1 MNNFPVITS
10 IKVNSYESKK
20 IDIEK
25 LATYLIGLR
34 CSNVGTIHLKLS
46 CGWQFTQRGAIIK
59 PPIRWLHSFEKNAS
73 FDIECNVTN
82 NDVAFHKA
90 GIDATLLDEMD
101 DLKKYLNEPKPRIL
115 RDAIPVDEK
124 HYKRFFED
132 GYTDIVP
139 YHQLYQPVYHPKDP
153 SSEIAK
159 FIHDEITPISK
170 MGMGIKLSNINT
182 PKRFIQRPTETIF
195 FLS

>member
-1 MNNFPVITS
+1 MS
-10 IKVNSYESKK
+10 
-20 IDIEK
+20 
-25 LATYLIGLR
+25 
-34 CSNVGTIHLKLS
+34 
-46 CGWQFTQRGAIIK
+46 
-59 PPIRWLHSFEKNAS
+59 
-73 FDIECNVTN
+73 
-82 NDVAFHKA
+82 AFHKA

-159 FIHDEITPISK
+159 FIHNEITPISK
-170 MGMGIKLSNINT
+170 MGMGIKLSSINT